1 MHPFTLRTAYLEALA
16 ALSRASHG
24 IPQATPA
31 FRDAGAH
38 CSAAAPDA
46 MARRAGLSRSNKQVV
61 FMVKTVDTH
70 QLSFLGGVF
79 LTCIC
84 GLMLQIVETRALS
97 VMANYT
103 LAFFAIGVA
112 MLGMT
117 VGALVVFY
125 RFEATYSPTRLSGA
139 MARVMSYFAWSVLGS
154 FGALLNLAVKP
165 TFELTLGFVASW
177 TLTLLVLLP
186 PYVLLGVAVSLALT
200 RSSQRISL
208 VYGADLIGAS
218 SGCLVTLALLT
229 VIDTYDAILVVGA
242 IGAIAASTFSAAGGV
257 GGVATQAAEP
267 KSAPNFLIRPRL
279 ALGVLV
285 LVAGVNAL
293 LGTHGLRPTLH
304 KGRIEPSYRLTEE
317 RWNSFSR
324 IAMTMRPQ
332 SDAFLFSA
340 SEIAPHV
347 QLDQG
352 LMSIDAEADT
362 SMYRF
367 SGDPREVDFLRFDA
381 TSLAYYIRH
390 QGRSAVI
397 GIGGGRDLLTASIF
411 GFRDITGV
419 EYNPIFVRL
428 FAHDY
433 SDFSGAGKIPGLR
446 LIVDDAR
453 SWFARSHEQF
463 DLIQMSMIDS
473 WAGTTAGAFTISA
486 NPLYTVNGWKRFVS
500 RLTPNGVFT
509 VSRWYHPEHLD
520 EAARVL
526 SLAMATLM
534 EMGEPKPAEH
544 LYLAA
549 NGRLSTLI
557 VGRASLSMRDLSTLD
572 ETVHRLHYK
581 TLAAPNRVPADPV
594 LERILHAGTVDEL
607 IRIGGETP
615 LNLAPTWDANPF
627 FFNQLRLPD
636 PGAPASRLH
645 AALRESGVLH
655 GNLSASLTLLTLLTI
670 SMVVVVIL
678 IIGPAMSSTR
688 RSSAHLTLWSSA
700 YFLLIG
706 VAFMFVEISLIQ
718 RMSLFLGHP
727 IYSLAI
733 VLFSVILASGVGSL
747 LSDRAVPLSV
757 SSLVGWPL
765 VLAGY
770 LALLPLWWGKLLDET
785 ETGSLIE
792 RASVCLV
799 TVVPAGV
806 LMGFMFPTGMRLC
819 TRIDSR
825 ITPWLWAL
833 NGAGGVLASGA
844 VVLVSV
850 GTSLNHSVWVGAV
863 AYALLAIV
871 GPRLFK
877 LEQASEDN
885 LNSSIAAR

>member
-1 MHPFTLRTAYLEALA
+1 VPRCAV
-16 ALSRASHG
+16 
-24 IPQATPA
+24 P
-31 FRDAGAH
+31 
-38 CSAAAPDA
+38 
-46 MARRAGLSRSNKQVV
+46 SRSNKRVV
-61 FMVKTVDTH
+61 VMVKTADTH
-70 QLSFLGGVF
+70 PPWFLVGVF
-79 LTCIC
+79 LTCMC
-84 GLMLQIVETRALS
+84 GLMLQIIETRVLS
-97 VMANYT
+97 VLANYT
-103 LAFFAIGVA
+103 LAFVAISVA

-117 VGALVVFY
+117 VGALLVFY
-125 RFEATYSPTRLSGA
+125 RFEPTYSPARLSGA

-154 FGALLNLAVKP
+154 FGVLLNLAVIP
-165 TFELTLGFVASW
+165 TFEPTLSFVASW

-200 RSSQRISL
+200 RSAQNISL
-208 VYGADLIGAS
+208 VYGVDLVGAS

-229 VIDTYDAILVVGA
+229 AIDTYDAILVVGA
-242 IGAIAASTFSAAGGV
+242 IGAIAASTFSVAGRIGGV
-257 GGVATQAAEP
+257 RMQAAEL
-267 KSAPNFLIRPRL
+267 KGTPNFLVRPGL

-293 LGTHGLRPTLH
+293 LGAHGLRPTVL
-304 KGRIEPSYRLTEE
+304 KGRIERPQELTEE

-324 IAMTMRPQ
+324 IAMTMQPQ
-332 SDAFLFSA
+332 SDAFMFSA

-352 LMSIDAEADT
+352 MMTIDAEANT
-362 SMYRF
+362 AMYRF
-367 SGDPREVDFLRFDA
+367 SGDPREMDFLRFDA
-381 TSLAYYIRH
+381 TALAYFIRH

-419 EYNPIFVRL
+419 DYNPIFVRL

-433 SDFSGAGKIPGLR
+433 RDFSGAGKIPGLR
-446 LIVDDAR
+446 LAVDDAR

-473 WAGTTAGAFTISA
+473 WAGTTAGAYTVSA
-486 NPLYTVNGWKRFVS
+486 NPLYTVNGWKRFIS
-500 RLTPNGVFT
+500 RLTPDGVFT

-520 EAARVL
+520 EAARVV
-526 SLAMATLM
+526 SLAMATLI

-557 VGRASLSMRDLSTLD
+557 VGRAPLSMPDLSTLD
-572 ETVHRLHYK
+572 ETVQWLHYK
-581 TLAAPNRVPADPV
+581 TLAAPNRVSADPV
-594 LERILHAGTVDEL
+594 LERILHARTVDEL
-607 IRIGGETP
+607 IRIGRETP

-627 FFNQLRLPD
+627 FFNQLRLSD
-636 PGAPASRLH
+636 PSNPTSRLR
-645 AALRESGVLH
+645 AALTGSGVLH
-655 GNLSASLTLLTLLTI
+655 GNLNASLMLSTLVLI
-670 SMVVVVIL
+670 SMVVVVMV

-688 RSSAHLTLWSSA
+688 RSSADITLWSSA

-706 VAFMFVEISLIQ
+706 VAFMFVEITLIQ

-733 VLFSVILASGVGSL
+733 VLFSIILATGVGSL
-747 LSDRAVPLSV
+747 LSHRAVPLSV

-765 VLAGY
+765 VLAVY
-770 LALLPLWWGKLLDET
+770 LGLLPLWWGRLLDET

-799 TVVPAGV
+799 MAVPAGV
-806 LMGFMFPTGMRLC
+806 LMGFMFPMGMRLC
-819 TRIDSR
+819 ARIDSR
-825 ITPWLWAL
+825 ITPWVWAV
-833 NGAGGVLASGA
+833 NGAAGVLASGT
-844 VVLVSV
+844 VVLVSIN
-850 GTSLNHSVWVGAV
+850 TSLNDSLWVGAV
-863 AYALLAIV
+863 AYALLAVV
-871 GPRLFK
+871 GPQLFK
-877 LEQASEDN
+877 LGQASEDN
-885 LNSSIAAR
+885 MNPSSAVR

>member
-1 MHPFTLRTAYLEALA
+1 
-16 ALSRASHG
+16 
-24 IPQATPA
+24 
-31 FRDAGAH
+31 
-38 CSAAAPDA
+38 
-46 MARRAGLSRSNKQVV
+46 
-61 FMVKTVDTH
+61 MVKATDTH
-70 QLSFLGGVF
+70 PLWFLVGVF
-79 LTCIC
+79 LTGMC
-84 GLMLQIVETRALS
+84 GLMLQIIETRVLS
-97 VMANYT
+97 VLTNYT
-103 LAFFAIGVA
+103 LAFVTIGIA

-117 VGALVVFY
+117 AGALLVFY
-125 RFEATYSPTRLSGA
+125 RFQTTYSPAGLSGA
-139 MARVMSYFAWSVLGS
+139 LTRVMSYFAWSVLGS
-154 FGALLNLAVKP
+154 FGVLLNLAVIP
-165 TFELTLGFVASW
+165 TFEPTLSFVASW

-186 PYVLLGVAVSLALT
+186 PYVLLGVAISLVLT
-200 RSSQRISL
+200 RSSQRIGL
-208 VYGADLIGAS
+208 VYGVDLVGAA

-229 VIDTYDAILVVGA
+229 VIDTYDATLVVGA
-242 IGAIAASTFSAAGGV
+242 FGAIAASTFRAAGRV
-257 GGVATQAAEP
+257 GAVRAQTAEREGTP
-267 KSAPNFLIRPRL
+267 SFLSRPGL

-285 LVAGVNAL
+285 LVAVVNAL
-293 LGTHGLRPTLH
+293 SGTHGLRPTLL
-304 KGRIEPSYRLTEE
+304 KARMERSYQLTEE

-324 IAMTMRPQ
+324 SAMTIRPQ

-347 QLDQG
+347 RLDQA
-352 LMSIDAEADT
+352 LMTIDAEADT
-362 SMYRF
+362 VMYRF

-381 TSLAYYIRH
+381 TALAYFIRH
-390 QGRSAVI
+390 HGRSAVI
-397 GIGGGRDLLTASIF
+397 GIGGGRDLLTASIL

-419 EYNPIFVRL
+419 DYNPIFVRL
-428 FAHDY
+428 FTRDY
-433 SDFSGAGKIPGLR
+433 GAFSGAAKIPGLR

-500 RLTPNGVFT
+500 RLTPDGVFT

-520 EAARVL
+520 ETARVL
-526 SLAMATLM
+526 SLAMATLI

-557 VGRASLSMRDLSTLD
+557 IGRAPLSMRDLSTLD
-572 ETVHRLHYK
+572 ETVQWLHYK
-581 TLAAPNRVPADPV
+581 TLAAPNRASADPI
-594 LERILHAGTVDEL
+594 LERILHAGTVEEL
-607 IRIGGETP
+607 MRIGRETP

-636 PGAPASRLH
+636 SATPTSRLH
-645 AALRESGVLH
+645 TALREPGVLH
-655 GNLSASLTLLTLLTI
+655 GNLTASLTLLTLVII
-670 SMVVVVIL
+670 SMVVVVMV

-688 RSSAHLTLWSSA
+688 RSSANITLWSSA

-718 RMSLFLGHP
+718 RLSLFLGHP

-733 VLFSVILASGVGSL
+733 VLFSVVLASGVGSL

-765 VLAGY
+765 VLAVY
-770 LALLPLWWGKLLDET
+770 LGLLPLWLGKLLDET

-799 TVVPAGV
+799 TVVPAGAI
-806 LMGFMFPTGMRLC
+806 MGFMFPVGMRLC
-819 TRIDSR
+819 ARIDSR
-825 ITPWLWAL
+825 ITPWLWAV
-833 NGAGGVLASGA
+833 NGAAGVLASGA
-844 VVLVSV
+844 VVLVSLQ
-850 GTSLNHSVWVGAV
+850 TSLNHTLWVAAG
-863 AYALLAIV
+863 AYALLAGV
-871 GPRLFK
+871 GPQLLK
-877 LEQASEDN
+877 LEPGFRGQHHPALPASAEDATSN
-885 LNSSIAAR
+885 LSNGS

>member
-1 MHPFTLRTAYLEALA
+1 
-16 ALSRASHG
+16 
-24 IPQATPA
+24 
-31 FRDAGAH
+31 
-38 CSAAAPDA
+38 
-46 MARRAGLSRSNKQVV
+46 
-61 FMVKTVDTH
+61 MVKTPDTH
-70 QLSFLGGVF
+70 PLWFLVGVF
-79 LTCIC
+79 LTCMC
-84 GLMLQIVETRALS
+84 GLMLQIIETRVLS
-97 VMANYT
+97 VLASYN
-103 LAFFAIGVA
+103 LAFVAISVA
-112 MLGMT
+112 MLGLT
-117 VGALVVFY
+117 AGGLLVFY
-125 RFEATYSPTRLSGA
+125 RFETAYSPARLSDVI
-139 MARVMSYFAWSVLGS
+139 ARVMSYFAWSVLGS
-154 FGALLNLAVKP
+154 FGVLLNLAVIP
-165 TFELTLGFVASW
+165 TFEPTLSFVASW

-200 RSSQRISL
+200 RSSQNISL
-208 VYGADLIGAS
+208 VYGVDLVGAS

-229 VIDTYDAILVVGA
+229 AIDTYDAILVVGA
-242 IGAIAASTFSAAGGV
+242 IGAIAASTFSVAGRIGGV
-257 GGVATQAAEP
+257 RTQAAQLKGP
-267 KSAPNFLIRPRL
+267 PNFLIRPGL

-285 LVAGVNAL
+285 LVAGVNTL
-293 LGTHGLRPTLH
+293 LGTHGLRPTLL
-304 KGRIEPSYRLTEE
+304 KGRIERSHELTEE

-324 IAMTMRPQ
+324 IAMTMQPQ

-352 LMSIDAEADT
+352 LMTIDAEANT
-362 SMYRF
+362 VMYRF
-367 SGDPREVDFLRFDA
+367 SGDPRVMDFLRFDA
-381 TSLAYYIRH
+381 TALAYFIRH

-419 EYNPIFVRL
+419 DYNPIFVRL

-433 SDFSGAGKIPGLR
+433 RDFSGAGKIPGLR
-446 LIVDDAR
+446 LAVDDAR

-500 RLTPNGVFT
+500 RLTPDGVFT
-509 VSRWYHPEHLD
+509 VSRWYHPEHPD
-520 EAARVL
+520 EAGRVL
-526 SLAMATLM
+526 SLAMATLI

-549 NGRLSTLI
+549 NGKLSTLI
-557 VGRASLSMRDLSTLD
+557 VGRAPLSMRDLSTLD
-572 ETVHRLHYK
+572 ETVRWLHYK
-581 TLAAPNRVPADPV
+581 TLAAPNRESADPV

-607 IRIGGETP
+607 IRIGRETP
-615 LNLAPTWDANPF
+615 LNFAPTWDANPF
-627 FFNQLRLPD
+627 FFNQLSLPD
-636 PGAPASRLH
+636 PSIPGSRLR

-655 GNLSASLTLLTLLTI
+655 GNLIASLTLLTLVLI
-670 SMVVVVIL
+670 SMVAVVMV
-678 IIGPAMSSTR
+678 IIGPAMSSAR
-688 RSSAHLTLWSSA
+688 RASAKITLWSAA

-733 VLFSVILASGVGSL
+733 VLFSVVLATGVGSL
-747 LSDRAVPLSV
+747 FSHRAVSLSV

-765 VLAGY
+765 VLAVY
-770 LALLPLWWGKLLDET
+770 LGLLPLWWGKLLDEA

-799 TVVPAGV
+799 MVVPAGV

-825 ITPWLWAL
+825 ITPWVWAV
-833 NGAGGVLASGA
+833 NGAAGVLATGT
-844 VVLVSV
+844 VVLVSIN
-850 GTSLNHSVWVGAV
+850 TSLNSSLRVGAF
-863 AYALLAIV
+863 AYALLAVV
-871 GPRLFK
+871 GPQLFK
-877 LEQASEDN
+877 LEQARPIDEV
-885 LNSSIAAR
+885 